1 MTERVPRSRT
11 GGEAEAFLE
20 QDLSAYID
28 ARHMVPLRYEVRP
41 KGRSIN
47 LPLSEDLLSAIK
59 SRAAEE
65 GVPYQ
70 RFIRMA
76 LEDALARERRRA

>member
-1 MTERVPRSRT
+1 MPGTW
-11 GGEAEAFLE
+11 L
-20 QDLSAYID
+20 
-28 ARHMVPLRYEVRP
+28 PLRYEVRP